1 LIRKLLLIFAAAG
14 AALAAAAVLVISL
27 CWALYALMR
36 DWAGLSAAASGA
48 VVAGAIALIFVIVA
62 VAMAIRAGAKPKEP
76 PVVER
81 LKAFVR
87 ERPLTAGAAALAAGV
102 FAVKNPKALLP
113 VLMALLE
120 PKSGKRH

>member
-1 LIRKLLLIFAAAG
+1 LIKQILLIFAAAG
-14 AALAAAAVLVISL
+14 AALAAAGVLVVAL

-36 DWAGLSAAASGA
+36 DQVDLSAAAASA

-62 VAMAIRAGAKPKEP
+62 VIFAVKAGAKPKEP
-76 PVVER
+76 PIVER
-81 LKAFVR
+81 LKSFVR
-87 ERPLTAGAAALAAGV
+87 ERPVTAGAAALAAGV

-113 VLMALLE
+113 LLFAFLE

>member
-1 LIRKLLLIFAAAG
+1 MIKKVLLIFAAAG
-14 AALAAAAVLVISL
+14 AALAAAGVLVVSL

-36 DWAGLSAAASGA
+36 DQADLSAAAASA
-48 VVAGAIALIFVIVA
+48 VVAGAIALIFAIVA
-62 VAMAIRAGAKPKEP
+62 IVFAVKAGAKPKEP
-76 PVVER
+76 PIAER

-87 ERPLTAGAAALAAGV
+87 DRPVTAGAAALAAGL

-113 VLMALLE
+113 VLFALLE

>member
-1 LIRKLLLIFAAAG
+1 LIRQILLIFAAAG
-14 AALAAAAVLVISL
+14 AALAAASVLVVSL

-36 DWAGLSAAASGA
+36 DQANLSAAAAGA

-62 VAMAIRAGAKPKEP
+62 VVFAVKAGAKPKEP
-76 PVVER
+76 PIVER

-87 ERPLTAGAAALAAGV
+87 ERPVTAGAAALAAGV

-113 VLMALLE
+113 LLFAFLE